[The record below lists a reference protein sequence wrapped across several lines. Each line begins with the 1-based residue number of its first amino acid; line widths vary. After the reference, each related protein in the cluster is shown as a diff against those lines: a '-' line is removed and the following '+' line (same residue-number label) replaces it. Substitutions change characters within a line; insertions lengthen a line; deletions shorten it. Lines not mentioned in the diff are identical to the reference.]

1 MHLQKKLIIS
11 DGNPI
16 GKINNLTVLE
26 GLQKPD
32 DTTIFCQP
40 TIKKYCQ
47 RWSFCQK
54 LKLIGKI
61 YFFVDLSLMGFA
73 CWLLDIIDFRAVLWY
88 THYLVRGNTSKQS
101 KPLIY

>member
-40 TIKKYCQ
+40 TIKK
-47 RWSFCQK
+47 
-54 LKLIGKI
+54 I
-61 YFFVDLSLMGFA
+61 LSEMEFLPEIKTHRQNLFLCRSILDGI
-73 CWLLDIIDFRAVLWY
+73 CLLVA
-88 THYLVRGNTSKQS
+88 
-101 KPLIY
+101 